1 MMDYCIEVNHLTK
14 IYNGK
19 KVVNDLSLKIRSG
32 EVYGILGHN
41 GAGKTTTIESILGLN
56 VPEEG
61 DAKIWGKEAKK
72 DRKILFEKIG
82 VQLQASFYQ
91 DNIKVKEVC
100 EETAALYDKPA
111 DYHQLLKQFQLEEF
125 ENQYV
130 EKLSGGEKQKLSV
143 VIALIPQ
150 PKILF
155 LDELTTGL
163 DVLAR
168 REAWD
173 ILKTLKDQGMTIVLT
188 THYMEEAEY
197 LCDHILLLKRGQ
209 KVIEGTVE
217 EVINNGSFKNL
228 EEAYLSYMKE
238 ERV

>member
-1 MMDYCIEVNHLTK
+1 MNYCIEVSHLTK

-19 KVVNDLSLKIRSG
+19 KVVNDLSLNVQNS

-61 DAKIWGKEAKK
+61 FAKIWGKEAKK
-72 DRKILFEKIG
+72 DRKTIFEKIG
-82 VQLQASFYQ
+82 VQLQASYYQ

-100 EETAALYDKPA
+100 KETAALYNQPA

-163 DVLAR
+163 DVSAR
-168 REAWD
+168 RDTWN
-173 ILKTLKDQGMTIVLT
+173 ILKKLKEQGMTIVLT

-197 LCDHILLLKRGQ
+197 LCDHIIILKKGQ
-209 KVIEGTVE
+209 KVIEGTVK
-217 EVINNGSFKNL
+217 EVINKGSFKNL
-228 EEAYLSYMKE
+228 EEAYLAYMKE
-238 ERV
+238 GAA

>member
-1 MMDYCIEVNHLTK
+1 MNYCIEVNHLTK

-19 KVVNDLSLKIRSG
+19 KVVNDLSLKVRSG

-61 DAKIWGKEAKK
+61 YAKIWGKEAKK
-72 DRKILFEKIG
+72 DRKTLFETIG

-100 EETAALYDKPA
+100 QETAALYAQPA

-130 EKLSGGEKQKLSV
+130 EKNYLVAKNKSYLLSL
-143 VIALIPQ
+143 
-150 PKILF
+150 
-155 LDELTTGL
+155 
-163 DVLAR
+163 
-168 REAWD
+168 
-173 ILKTLKDQGMTIVLT
+173 
-188 THYMEEAEY
+188 H
-197 LCDHILLLKRGQ
+197 
-209 KVIEGTVE
+209 
-217 EVINNGSFKNL
+217 
-228 EEAYLSYMKE
+228 
-238 ERV
+238 

>member
-1 MMDYCIEVNHLTK
+1 MDYCIEVNHLTK

-188 THYMEEAEY
+188 
-197 LCDHILLLKRGQ
+197 R
-209 KVIEGTVE
+209 
-217 EVINNGSFKNL
+217 
-228 EEAYLSYMKE
+228 
-238 ERV
+238 